1 MSEEESVHEDDMH
14 NDAIDVDV
22 LDEEVEEWNSNRVE
36 EIQHQEQQVEPED
49 ENEALARYYESEVR
63 RITFFQSC

>member
-36 EIQHQEQQVEPED
+36 EIQHQEQQVEPD
-49 ENEALARYYESEVR
+49 DKNEVLARYYESGGR
-63 RITFFQSC
+63 HITFFS